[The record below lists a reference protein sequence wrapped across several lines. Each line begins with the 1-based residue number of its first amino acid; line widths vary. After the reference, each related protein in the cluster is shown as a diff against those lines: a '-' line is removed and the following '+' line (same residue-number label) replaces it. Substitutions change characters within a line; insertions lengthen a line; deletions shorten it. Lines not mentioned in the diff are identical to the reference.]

1 MHFLTAVDKL
11 PNASLYLP
19 GPKTQCTVNSL
30 IVLKNV
36 VHKFGSRTVLDG
48 ISLDLT
54 ERRIAFIGAN
64 GSGKS
69 TLVRTFNGLLL
80 PDQGEILVDGLDVRK
95 NLSKVRRKV
104 GFIFSDANSQIIM
117 PTVSEDVAIGLRRLK
132 LSRQEGEE
140 RVNSALARYGLLEQ
154 ASQSP
159 HLLSGGQKQ
168 MLALASVLVTEPEV
182 LVCDEPTTL
191 LDLYNVE
198 LFVDTLRELEQQVI
212 LLTHHLD
219 IIEDFDRVIVIDAG
233 RVSFDGRPT
242 QAIDHYRALI
252 RDRWSARIE
261 SLSTRIAP

>member
-1 MHFLTAVDKL
+1 M
-11 PNASLYLP
+11 
-19 GPKTQCTVNSL
+19 
-30 IVLKNV
+30 
-36 VHKFGSRTVLDG
+36 LDG
-48 ISLDLT
+48 ISLNLT

-80 PDQGEILVDGLDVRK
+80 PDQGEILVDGLDVRR

-132 LSRQEGEE
+132 LSKSETED
-140 RVNSALARYGLLEQ
+140 RVNSVLDRYGLLQ
-154 ASQSP
+154 HASQSP

-191 LDLYNVE
+191 LDLFNVE
-198 LFVDTLRELEQQVI
+198 LFVNTIKALEQQVI

-233 RVSFDGRPT
+233 RVSFDGRPGE
-242 QAIDHYRALI
+242 AIKHYRALI
-252 RDRWSARIE
+252 RGRWEARTEPVRRSAA
-261 SLSTRIAP
+261 S